1 MRRFWAKVIC
11 RTNFAISYDKLRIH
25 SIANGIYIAIGDWDP
40 IKVRNS
46 DSPLLSPNVETIA
59 IQDVAILFQKWNIIS
74 LLWRI
79 NFLLSMYLHYNWDK
93 WYDIYQKKSYSSE
106 NNTADNETIIPS
118 KNPVKFNSKECQ
130 NQDKQNN
137 TSNDHGKNGIR
148 DTVKSYSISIWNFLP
163 QGFKEIWNANKEM
176 DVSYH
181 NHEWQE
187 ISSNFDAGGS
197 KG

>member
-1 MRRFWAKVIC
+1 MKNLHQFTTYA
-11 RTNFAISYDKLRIH
+11 Y
-25 SIANGIYIAIGDWDP
+25 
-40 IKVRNS
+40 
-46 DSPLLSPNVETIA
+46 EE
-59 IQDVAILFQKWNIIS
+59 LF
-74 LLWRI
+74 
-79 NFLLSMYLHYNWDK
+79 FYLHYNWDK

-118 KNPVKFNSKECQ
+118 QNPVEFNSKECQ

-137 TSNDHGKNGIR
+137 TSNDHRKNGIR
-148 DTVKSYSISIWNFLP
+148 DTVKSYSISSWNSFP
-163 QGFKEIWNANKEM
+163 QGFKEIRNANKEM

-187 ISSNFDAGGS
+187 ISSNFDASGS